1 MQFFLAYFK
10 KLLYLCGQ
18 INILTIITWILDRL
32 KSMKKFLYLILIAI
46 SSLLHAENWTG
57 TGWALKGGYIVT
69 NFHYVDGAESIVVR
83 GSNNFNAEVVA
94 VDKVNDLAIIKIND
108 SAFRGFGDIPYS
120 ITREQCEIGES
131 VWTLGYPMM
140 DIMGEDVKF
149 TDGRISS
156 KTGFQGELQTY
167 QITVPIQPGNSGG
180 ALFDQYG
187 NVVGVTSSRLNK
199 AIAENVNYAIK
210 TIYLLNLIE
219 SKLST
224 DILPTGNTSGLSL
237 TDKIKKIRSYVFPL
251 YFSGSSKGSNI
262 SNNSGTENGHAYVD
276 LGLSV
281 KWATCNVG
289 ASTPEGYGYYFAWGE
304 TQPKSTYNWTTYKW
318 CRGSYKML
326 TKYNTHSL
334 FGTVDNKTTLDLSD
348 DAASANWGG
357 SWRMPTKAEQ
367 DELRNNCTWTWTT
380 QNGVNGYKVTS
391 KSNGNSIFLPAA
403 GCRRVSS
410 LYDAGSF
417 GSYWSSSLSTAN
429 SDYACRLFFFS
440 SYVDW
445 GSNDRYCG
453 FSVRPVCQ

>member
-1 MQFFLAYFK
+1 
-10 KLLYLCGQ
+10 
-18 INILTIITWILDRL
+18 
-32 KSMKKFLYLILIAI
+32 MKKFLYLILIAI

-69 NFHYVDGAESIVVR
+69 NFHCVDGAESIVVR

-108 SAFRGFGDIPYS
+108 SAFRGFGEIPYS
-120 ITREQCEIGES
+120 ITRKQCELGES

-140 DIMGEDVKF
+140 EIMGEDVKF

-180 ALFDQYG
+180 ALFNQYG
-187 NVVGVTSSRLNK
+187 NVVGVTSSGLNK
-199 AIAENVNYAIK
+199 AIADNVNYAIK

-251 YFSGSSKGSNI
+251 YFSGSGKGSNA
-262 SNNSGTENGHAYVD
+262 SNNSGTENGHEYVD

-304 TQPKSTYNWTTYKW
+304 TQTKSTYNESTYKW
-318 CRGSYKML
+318 CNGNGSYDTL
-326 TKYNTHSL
+326 TKYNTNSSY
-334 FGTVDNKTTLDLSD
+334 GTVDNKTTLDLSD
-348 DAASANWGG
+348 DAARANWGG
-357 SWRMPTKAEQ
+357 SWRMPTSAEQ
-367 DELRNNCTWTWTT
+367 DELRSNCTWTWTS

-403 GCRRVSS
+403 GYRNGSS
-410 LYDAGSF
+410 LNHAGSY
-417 GSYWSSSLSTAN
+417 GNYWSSSLCTGSPIQAYDLYFN
-429 SDYACRLFFFS
+429 S
-440 SYVDW
+440 SYVGWYFTIFRDP
-445 GSNDRYCG
+445 G

>member
-1 MQFFLAYFK
+1 
-10 KLLYLCGQ
+10 
-18 INILTIITWILDRL
+18 
-32 KSMKKFLYLILIAI
+32 MKKFLYLILIAI

-69 NFHYVDGAESIVVR
+69 NFHCVDGAESIVVR

-108 SAFRGFGDIPYS
+108 SAFRGFGEIPYS
-120 ITREQCEIGES
+120 ITRKQCELGES

-140 DIMGEDVKF
+140 EIMGEDVKF

-180 ALFDQYG
+180 ALFNQYG
-187 NVVGVTSSRLNK
+187 NVVGVTSSGLNK
-199 AIAENVNYAIK
+199 AIADNVNYAIK

-251 YFSGSSKGSNI
+251 YFSGSSKGSI
-262 SNNSGTENGHAYVD
+262 ASNNSGTENGHEYVD

-304 TQPKSTYNWTTYKW
+304 TQPKSTYNWSTYKW
-318 CRGSYKML
+318 CSGGDYKSQ
-326 TKYNTHSL
+326 TKYCTRSDYG
-334 FGTVDNKTTLDLSD
+334 FVDNKTVLEPAD
-348 DAASANWGG
+348 DAATANWGG

-367 DELRNNCTWTWTT
+367 DELCNNCTWTWTT

-403 GCRRVSS
+403 GYRYASSLDCAGGFGYYCSSS
-410 LYDAGSF
+410 LY
-417 GSYWSSSLSTAN
+417 
-429 SDYACRLFFFS
+429 SDYPNYAYVLFLT
-440 SYVDW
+440 
-445 GSNDRYCG
+445 GSVSRGSGNRYCG
-453 FSVRPVCQ
+453 NSVRPVCQ

>member
-1 MQFFLAYFK
+1 MQFFFAYFK

-69 NFHYVDGAESIVVR
+69 NFHCVDGAESIVVR

-108 SAFRGFGDIPYS
+108 SAFRGFGEIPYS
-120 ITREQCEIGES
+120 ITRKQCELGES

-140 DIMGEDVKF
+140 EIMGEDVKF

-180 ALFDQYG
+180 ALFNQYG
-187 NVVGVTSSRLNK
+187 DVVGVTSSGLNK
-199 AIAENVNYAIK
+199 AIADNVNYAIK

-251 YFSGSSKGSNI
+251 YFSGSSKGSI
-262 SNNSGTENGHAYVD
+262 ASNNSGSSNGHEYVD
-276 LGLSV
+276 LGLPSGTLW
-281 KWATCNVG
+281 KNAN
-289 ASTPEGYGYYFAWGE
+289 EGGDNARY
-304 TQPKSTYNWTTYKW
+304 TYDEAVS
-318 CRGSYKML
+318 R
-326 TKYNTHSL
+326 
-334 FGTVDNKTTLDLSD
+334 FGNKL
-348 DAASANWGG
+348 
-357 SWRMPTKAEQ
+357 PTKQQLE
-367 DELRNNCTWTWTT
+367 ELKNKCTWTWT
-380 QNGVNGYKVTS
+380 GNGYKVTGP
-391 KSNGNSIFLPAA
+391 NGESITLPAA
-403 GCRRVSS
+403 GCR
-410 LYDAGSF
+410 YSF
-417 GSYWSSSLSTAN
+417 GGVYSVGMYGYYWSSTPFD
-429 SDYACRLFFFS
+429 SDDAWRLRFYS
-440 SYVDW
+440 SEVTMRNFDRCDW
-445 GSNDRYCG
+445 L
-453 FSVRPVCQ
+453 SVRLVR

>member
-1 MQFFLAYFK
+1 
-10 KLLYLCGQ
+10 
-18 INILTIITWILDRL
+18 
-32 KSMKKFLYLILIAI
+32 MKKFLYLILIAI

-69 NFHYVDGAESIVVR
+69 NFHCVDGAESIVVR

-108 SAFRGFGDIPYS
+108 SAFRGFGEIPYS
-120 ITREQCEIGES
+120 ITRKQCELGES

-140 DIMGEDVKF
+140 EIMGEDVKF

-180 ALFDQYG
+180 ALFNQYG
-187 NVVGVTSSRLNK
+187 NVVGVTSSGLNK
-199 AIAENVNYAIK
+199 AIADNVNYAIK

-251 YFSGSSKGSNI
+251 YFSSSSKGSNI
-262 SNNSGTENGHAYVD
+262 SNNSGTENGYAYVD

-289 ASTPEGYGYYFAWGE
+289 ASKPEDYGYYFAWGE
-304 TQPKSTYNWTTYKW
+304 TEPKSTYNWSTYKY
-318 CRGSYKML
+318 CNGSDNTL
-326 TKYNTHSL
+326 TKYNNSSSD
-334 FGTVDNKTTLDLSD
+334 GTVDNKTTLELSD
-348 DAASANWGG
+348 DAARANWGG
-357 SWRMPTKAEQ
+357 SWRMPTRAEQ
-367 DELRNNCTWTWTT
+367 EELQNNCTWTWTT

-403 GCRRVSS
+403 GYRNDSS
-410 LYDAGSF
+410 LDGAGSY
-417 GSYWSSSLSTAN
+417 SRYWSSSLDTDYPSLAWYVYFRSDGVGRN
-429 SDYACRLFFFS
+429 SAFRDS
-440 SYVDW
+440 
-445 GSNDRYCG
+445 G
-453 FSVRPVCQ
+453 FSVRPVCE

>member
-1 MQFFLAYFK
+1 
-10 KLLYLCGQ
+10 
-18 INILTIITWILDRL
+18 
-32 KSMKKFLYLILIAI
+32 MKKFLYLILIAI

-69 NFHYVDGAESIVVR
+69 NFHCVDGAESIVVR

-108 SAFRGFGDIPYS
+108 SAFRGFGEIPYS

-180 ALFDQYG
+180 ALFNQYG
-187 NVVGVTSSRLNK
+187 NVVGVTSSGLNK
-199 AIAENVNYAIK
+199 AIADNVNYAIK

-251 YFSGSSKGSNI
+251 YFSGSSKGSI
-262 SNNSGTENGHAYVD
+262 ASNNSGTENGHEYVD
-276 LGLSV
+276 LGLPSGTLW
-281 KWATCNVG
+281 KN
-289 ASTPEGYGYYFAWGE
+289 SNEGGDNARY
-304 TQPKSTYNWTTYKW
+304 TYDEAVS
-318 CRGSYKML
+318 R
-326 TKYNTHSL
+326 
-334 FGTVDNKTTLDLSD
+334 FGNKL
-348 DAASANWGG
+348 
-357 SWRMPTKAEQ
+357 PTKQQLE
-367 DELRNNCTWTWTT
+367 ELKNKCTWTWT
-380 QNGVNGYKVTS
+380 GSGYKVIGP
-391 KSNGNSIFLPAA
+391 NGNSIYLPAA
-403 GCRRVSS
+403 GYRICNGDVSS
-410 LYDAGSF
+410 VGRF
-417 GSYWSSSLSTAN
+417 GNYWSSTPGD
-429 SDYACRLFFFS
+429 SDGAWSLFFFS
-440 SYVDW
+440 SGVQKGNYYRCS
-445 GSNDRYCG
+445 GH
-453 FSVRPVCQ
+453 SVRLVKDL

>member
-1 MQFFLAYFK
+1 
-10 KLLYLCGQ
+10 
-18 INILTIITWILDRL
+18 
-32 KSMKKFLYLILIAI
+32 MKKFLYLILIAI

-69 NFHYVDGAESIVVR
+69 NFHCVDGAESIVVR

-94 VDKVNDLAIIKIND
+94 IDKVNDLAIIKIND
-108 SAFRGFGDIPYS
+108 SAFRGFGEIPYS

-180 ALFDQYG
+180 ALFNQYG
-187 NVVGVTSSRLNK
+187 NVVGVTSSGLNK
-199 AIAENVNYAIK
+199 AIADNVNYAIK

-251 YFSGSSKGSNI
+251 YFSDSSKGSI
-262 SNNSGTENGHAYVD
+262 ASNNFGTENGHAYVD

-304 TQPKSTYNWTTYKW
+304 TQTKSTYNWWSYKW
-318 CRGSYKML
+318 FNGGDYKSQ
-326 TKYNTHSL
+326 TKYCTRSDYG
-334 FGTVDNKTTLDLSD
+334 FVDNRTQLEMRD
-348 DAASANWGG
+348 DAARVNWGG
-357 SWRMPTKAEQ
+357 SWRMPTDAELT
-367 DELRNNCTWTWTT
+367 ELHNNCIWTWTT

-403 GCRRVSS
+403 GCYRFSS
-410 LYDAGSF
+410 LQFVCEVGE
-417 GSYWSSSLSTAN
+417 YWSSSLDTGRPDMAYELYFT
-429 SDYACRLFFFS
+429 SDKADTRFLDR
-440 SYVDW
+440 SY
-445 GSNDRYCG
+445 GR
-453 FSVRPVCQ
+453 SVRPVCQ

>member
-1 MQFFLAYFK
+1 M
-10 KLLYLCGQ
+10 
-18 INILTIITWILDRL
+18 
-32 KSMKKFLYLILIAI
+32 
-46 SSLLHAENWTG
+46 
-57 TGWALKGGYIVT
+57 T
-69 NFHYVDGAESIVVR
+69 NFHCVDGAKSIVVR
-83 GSNNFNAEVVA
+83 GSNNFNADVVA

-108 SAFRGFGDIPYS
+108 SAFRGFGEIPYS
-120 ITREQCEIGES
+120 ITRKQCELGES

-140 DIMGEDVKF
+140 EIMGEDVKF

-180 ALFDQYG
+180 ALFNQYG
-187 NVVGVTSSRLNK
+187 NVVGVTSSGLNK
-199 AIAENVNYAIK
+199 AIADNVNYAIK

-251 YFSGSSKGSNI
+251 YFSSSSKGSI
-262 SNNSGTENGHAYVD
+262 ASNNSGTENGHDYVD

-304 TQPKSTYNWTTYKW
+304 TTTKSTYDWSTYKH
-318 CRGSYKML
+318 CNGSDDSL
-326 TKYNTHSL
+326 TKYNYGSYY
-334 FGTVDNKTTLDLSD
+334 GTVDNKTTLELSD
-348 DAASANWGG
+348 DAARVNWGG
-357 SWRMPTKAEQ
+357 LWRMPTKAEQ

-403 GCRRVSS
+403 SGRSGSS
-410 LYDAGSF
+410 LYGAGSR
-417 GSYWSSSLSTAN
+417 GSYWSSSLSPN
-429 SDYACRLFFFS
+429 YELNACSLFFDS
-440 SYVDW
+440 SGVDW
-445 GSNDRYCG
+445 NGGLRYDG

>member
-1 MQFFLAYFK
+1 M
-10 KLLYLCGQ
+10 
-18 INILTIITWILDRL
+18 
-32 KSMKKFLYLILIAI
+32 
-46 SSLLHAENWTG
+46 
-57 TGWALKGGYIVT
+57 T
-69 NFHYVDGAESIVVR
+69 NFHCIDGAESIVVR
-83 GSNNFNAEVVA
+83 GSNNFNADVVA

-108 SAFRGFGDIPYS
+108 SAFRGFGEIPYS
-120 ITREQCEIGES
+120 ITRKQCELGES

-140 DIMGEDVKF
+140 EIMGEDVKF

-180 ALFDQYG
+180 ALFNQYG
-187 NVVGVTSSRLNK
+187 NVVGVTSSGLNK
-199 AIAENVNYAIK
+199 AIADNVNYAIK

-251 YFSGSSKGSNI
+251 YFSGSSKGSI
-262 SNNSGTENGHAYVD
+262 ASNNSGTENGHEYVD

-304 TQPKSTYNWTTYKW
+304 TQPKSTYNWSTYKW
-318 CRGSYKML
+318 CNGSYNKQ
-326 TKYNTHSL
+326 TKYNPYSTY
-334 FGTVDNKTTLDLSD
+334 GTVDNKTTLDLSD
-348 DAASANWGG
+348 DAARANWGG

-403 GCRRVSS
+403 GARYGSS
-410 LYDAGSF
+410 LYSAGSY
-417 GSYWSSSLSTAN
+417 GKYWSSSLYTNCPDAAYVLVFL
-429 SDYACRLFFFS
+429 SDNVVLGSFS
-440 SYVDW
+440 RDF
-445 GSNDRYCG
+445 GQ
-453 FSVRPVCQ
+453 SVRPVCQ

>member
-1 MQFFLAYFK
+1 
-10 KLLYLCGQ
+10 
-18 INILTIITWILDRL
+18 
-32 KSMKKFLYLILIAI
+32 MKKFLYLILIAI

-69 NFHYVDGAESIVVR
+69 NFHCVDGAESIVVR

-108 SAFRGFGDIPYS
+108 SAFRGFGEIPYS
-120 ITREQCEIGES
+120 ITRKQCELGES

-140 DIMGEDVKF
+140 EIMGEDVKF

-180 ALFDQYG
+180 ALFNQYG
-187 NVVGVTSSRLNK
+187 NVVGVTSSGLNK
-199 AIAENVNYAIK
+199 VIADNVNYAIK

-251 YFSGSSKGSNI
+251 YFSSSSKGSNI
-262 SNNSGTENGHAYVD
+262 SNNSGTENGHDISNNSRTENGHAYVD

-289 ASTPEGYGYYFAWGE
+289 ATKPEEYGDYFAWGE
-304 TQPKSTYNWTTYKW
+304 TQPKSTYNRTTYKW
-318 CRGSYKML
+318 CRGSSNTQ
-326 TKYNTHSL
+326 TKYNTNSS
-334 FGTVDNKTTLDLSD
+334 FGTVDNKITLDLSD
-348 DAASANWGG
+348 DAATANWGG
-357 SWRMPTKAEQ
+357 SWRMPTRAEQ

-403 GCRRVSS
+403 GYRYDS
-410 LYDAGSF
+410 LLKYVGSE
-417 GSYWSSSLSTAN
+417 GYYWSSSLYTYHTYNACELSFHSYN
-429 SDYACRLFFFS
+429 VGRRDDY
-440 SYVDW
+440 
-445 GSNDRYCG
+445 RYFG

>member
-1 MQFFLAYFK
+1 
-10 KLLYLCGQ
+10 
-18 INILTIITWILDRL
+18 
-32 KSMKKFLYLILIAI
+32 MKKFLYLILIAI

-69 NFHYVDGAESIVVR
+69 NFHCVDGAESIVVR

-108 SAFRGFGDIPYS
+108 SAFRGFGEIPYS
-120 ITREQCEIGES
+120 ITRKQCELGES

-140 DIMGEDVKF
+140 EIMGEDVKF

-180 ALFDQYG
+180 ALFNQYG
-187 NVVGVTSSRLNK
+187 NVVGVTSSGLNK
-199 AIAENVNYAIK
+199 AIADNVNYAIK

-251 YFSGSSKGSNI
+251 YFSSSSKGSNI
-262 SNNSGTENGHAYVD
+262 SNNSGTENGHDISNNSGTENRHAYVD

-289 ASTPEGYGYYFAWGE
+289 ASEPEEYGDYFAWGE
-304 TQPKSTYNWTTYKW
+304 TQPKSNYNWSTYKW
-318 CRGSYKML
+318 CNGSYKSQ
-326 TKYNTHSL
+326 TKYNTKSS
-334 FGTVDNKTTLDLSD
+334 FGTVDNKTTLEPAD
-348 DAASANWGG
+348 DAARANWGG

-391 KSNGNSIFLPAA
+391 KINGNSIFLSAA
-403 GCRRVSS
+403 GYHRGSS
-410 LYDAGSF
+410 LRSAGSYGF
-417 GSYWSSSLSTAN
+417 YWSSSLRTGGPC
-429 SDYACRLFFFS
+429 YAFS
-440 SYVDW
+440 LDFYPSYLDW
-445 GSNDRYCG
+445 YGYRCYG
-453 FSVRPVCQ
+453 LSVRPVCP

>member
-1 MQFFLAYFK
+1 
-10 KLLYLCGQ
+10 
-18 INILTIITWILDRL
+18 
-32 KSMKKFLYLILIAI
+32 MKKFLYLILIAI

-69 NFHYVDGAESIVVR
+69 NFHCVDGAKSIVVR
-83 GSNNFNAEVVA
+83 GSNNFNADVAA

-108 SAFRGFGDIPYS
+108 SAFRGFGEIPYS
-120 ITREQCEIGES
+120 ITRKQCELGES

-140 DIMGEDVKF
+140 EIMGEDVKF

-180 ALFDQYG
+180 ALFNQYG
-187 NVVGVTSSRLNK
+187 NVVGVTSSGLNK
-199 AIAENVNYAIK
+199 AIADNVNYAIK
-210 TIYLLNLIE
+210 TIYLLNLID

-251 YFSGSSKGSNI
+251 YFSSSSKGSNI
-262 SNNSGTENGHAYVD
+262 SNNSGTENGHDITNNSGIENGHEYVD

-304 TQPKSTYNWTTYKW
+304 TQPKSTYNWSTYKW
-318 CRGSYKML
+318 CYGSYDTQ
-326 TKYNTHSL
+326 TKYCTSSS
-334 FGTVDNKTTLDLSD
+334 FGTVDNKTVLEPAD
-348 DAASANWGG
+348 DAATVNWGG

-403 GCRRVSS
+403 GYRDDSS
-410 LYDAGSF
+410 LSNAGSTGYF
-417 GSYWSSSLSTAN
+417 WSSSLLT
-429 SDYACRLFFFS
+429 DYPYRAYGLSFYS
-440 SYVDW
+440 VYVSRI
-445 GSNDRYCG
+445 SNYRYYG
-453 FSVRPVCQ
+453 QSVRPVCQ